1 MAKTLVLAE
10 MPSVA
15 RELARV
21 LGCKQSG
28 EGYLEGEKYIVT
40 WALGHL
46 VELAPPED
54 YDKAWAKWDMLT
66 LPMLPERMKT
76 VVIPQSGRQ
85 FRAVQAQLRRGDV
98 GELVIATDAG
108 REGELVARWILEKA
122 GWKGPARRLW
132 ISSQTDKAIREGFTH
147 LRPAAEYD
155 NLFRSARARSEAD
168 WLVGLNVTRAL
179 TCRHNAQLSAGR
191 VQTPT
196 LALIVEREEAI
207 RRFVPQEFWTVTAKL
222 PGFTATWRDPN
233 GQARLFDRERAE
245 ALAAR
250 LAGKEGMV
258 TRLKRTRRPAP
269 PPGRTSSRSCFPPS
283 TWSGGGRS
291 WCPPPRA
298 SRWWAWPRRSCAAPP
313 SPPSG
318 SAAWGRSPRGGSRRG
333 PSWTR
338 CGSLPPGWWPR

>member
-10 MPSVA
+10 KPSVA

-108 REGELVARWILEKA
+108 REGELVV
-122 GWKGPARRLW
+122 
-132 ISSQTDKAIREGFTH
+132 S
-147 LRPAAEYD
+147 
-155 NLFRSARARSEAD
+155 
-168 WLVGLNVTRAL
+168 
-179 TCRHNAQLSAGR
+179 QLSS
-191 VQTPT
+191 
-196 LALIVEREEAI
+196 I
-207 RRFVPQEFWTVTAKL
+207 
-222 PGFTATWRDPN
+222 
-233 GQARLFDRERAE
+233 
-245 ALAAR
+245 
-250 LAGKEGMV
+250 
-258 TRLKRTRRPAP
+258 
-269 PPGRTSSRSCFPPS
+269 
-283 TWSGGGRS
+283 
-291 WCPPPRA
+291 
-298 SRWWAWPRRSCAAPP
+298 
-313 SPPSG
+313 
-318 SAAWGRSPRGGSRRG
+318 
-333 PSWTR
+333 
-338 CGSLPPGWWPR
+338 